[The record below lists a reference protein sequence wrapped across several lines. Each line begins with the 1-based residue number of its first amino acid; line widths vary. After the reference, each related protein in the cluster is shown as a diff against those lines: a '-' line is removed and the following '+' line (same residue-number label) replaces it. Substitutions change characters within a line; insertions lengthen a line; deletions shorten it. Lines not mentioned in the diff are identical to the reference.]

1 MSPRTRVRQVILGA
15 VAVSVIASTGAAF
28 AAKPASTSKHNT
40 GAPSV
45 VFVQPAAGSTLS
57 GTVTASGSASDNS
70 GLASVQVSV
79 DGGTWTT
86 AAGTSS
92 WSASVNTAA
101 YSNGA
106 HTLYAKATD
115 TSGLTTTSALSVSF
129 ANGDTTAPAVA
140 FSAPAAGSTVSGGVN
155 VTGTSSD
162 NVSVASVAVQVDG
175 GAWQAVSGT
184 TSWSWSWNT
193 AGSAN
198 GTHTLTA
205 RATDSSG
212 NTSSASRSFT
222 VSNSSADATPPSVRI
237 SSPATGSTVGGATTV
252 SGSASDNVSVSS
264 VAIQLDS
271 GNWLAV
277 SGTTSWSWSWN
288 TAGVA
293 NGSHTLTARATDSSG
308 NTSTTSVSVNVNN
321 TTSSSSAPNTQGT
334 WVSPEGVTIT
344 INSAGNW
351 TISQIYSILTANA
364 LDLTRIGPGLT
375 IDVQD
380 QYTTQTSVSACCSG
394 NYTSV
399 NEEIWLQGVN
409 SGFASRPD
417 AELTHEYGHAWS
429 WFWNYMAHNG
439 NWQTYEQARWTTS
452 DGSLNLWTDSRTNTS
467 YDWQVAEIVA
477 DDYRLLFGDSAAIS
491 ERPTHLNTTIPDPRN
506 VPNLSNF
513 LYTQWRVG

>member
-1 MSPRTRVRQVILGA
+1 MYPSTRIRQVVLG
-15 VAVSVIASTGAAF
+15 VLAVSVVASTGAAF
-28 AAKPASTSKHNT
+28 AAKPSSGTTKHNS

-45 VFVQPAAGSTLS
+45 AFVQPAAGSTLS
-57 GTVTASGSASDNS
+57 GTITAAGSASDKT

-79 DGGTWTT
+79 DGGSWTT
-86 AAGTSS
+86 ASGTTS
-92 WSASVNTAA
+92 WSATINTAA

-264 VAIQLDS
+264 VAIQL
-271 GNWLAV
+271 
-277 SGTTSWSWSWN
+277 
-288 TAGVA
+288 
-293 NGSHTLTARATDSSG
+293 
-308 NTSTTSVSVNVNN
+308 
-321 TTSSSSAPNTQGT
+321 P
-334 WVSPEGVTIT
+334 
-344 INSAGNW
+344 
-351 TISQIYSILTANA
+351 
-364 LDLTRIGPGLT
+364 
-375 IDVQD
+375 
-380 QYTTQTSVSACCSG
+380 
-394 NYTSV
+394 
-399 NEEIWLQGVN
+399 
-409 SGFASRPD
+409 
-417 AELTHEYGHAWS
+417 
-429 WFWNYMAHNG
+429 
-439 NWQTYEQARWTTS
+439 
-452 DGSLNLWTDSRTNTS
+452 
-467 YDWQVAEIVA
+467 
-477 DDYRLLFGDSAAIS
+477 
-491 ERPTHLNTTIPDPRN
+491 
-506 VPNLSNF
+506 LSN
-513 LYTQWRVG
+513 